1 MVKSGQIPSVLIGK
15 RRLIDPRDLE
25 DLIQNSKTRGKP
37 MTTGFLKFPG
47 FAGKLWPVLD
57 KEFVGG
63 DHLSEAAE
71 ALHKVALGET
81 KRLII
86 MMPPRY
92 GKTTLVSKLFPAY
105 FAGLNPDAAIAQV
118 NDRKVYAKL
127 NASLAEKI
135 MGMPDYKEV
144 FPDTTPNLALS
155 FGVGDSTAGYKLD
168 LAVCD
173 DLQGIQEYHIGLTR
187 PKIYNVT
194 YDWFKRT
201 ICQRVAPDGAIVIVA
216 SRLSKRDLIGRLL
229 EEEGDKWTVVKVPAL
244 NADNQSTWPAY
255 WSTEELRHIHY
266 SLGTDL
272 FKAEYMQEPLV

>member
-1 MVKSGQIPSVLIGK
+1 
-15 RRLIDPRDLE
+15 
-25 DLIQNSKTRGKP
+25 
-37 MTTGFLKFPG
+37 MTNGFLKFPA

-57 KEFVGG
+57 NAFVGG

-71 ALHKVALGET
+71 ALHKVSLGET

-105 FAGLNPDAAIAQV
+105 FAGLNPDAAVAQV
-118 NDRKVYAKL
+118 NDRNVYAKL
-127 NASLAEKI
+127 NVSLAEKI
-135 MGMPDYKEV
+135 MSMPEYKEV
-144 FPDTTPNLALS
+144 FPDSQSKLALAL
-155 FGVGDSTAGYKLD
+155 GVGDSTAGYKLD

-173 DLQGIQEYHIGLTR
+173 QLQNVREYHVGLSR
-187 PKIYNVT
+187 PEIYDAT

-216 SRLSKRDLIGRLL
+216 SRLSEHDLIGKLL
-229 EEEGDKWTVVKVPAL
+229 KTEGDKWTVVKVPAL
-244 NADNQSTWPAY
+244 NTDNQSTWPAY

-272 FKAEYMQEPLV
+272 FKAEYMQEPLGGETK